1 MSFTRKRVPVACSF
15 CRSRIDTSGGT
26 REILG
31 KLNNIER
38 ILQDHSSL
46 ISDIRK
52 EDNRASSNDY
62 IRSSSDNTIS
72 HAAGIPSNTR
82 ASSWTLAEIQ
92 HDSDINVPPLTIPP
106 EHKTSSSYLLGLP
119 EVKSLVGEYPADLFF
134 RLESKDPLS
143 FETQQPIHIDQSHA
157 TDLVNSFFLS
167 AHQHHPILDQSE
179 FWDTFSR
186 FIESGPDS
194 SIESALCMVV
204 LAIGEVTLTPVE
216 SLSLGSSPPGMQY
229 IQHAMPTL
237 LFQSSW
243 SFSLNLALPQA
254 LVLSSIYFAYIVRP
268 LQSWRM
274 IYSAATILQIQL
286 SRHASYQRTPQQR
299 ESIIRLFWSCFLVE
313 CDRLAELELPRSGL
327 QQLADTISLPE
338 CTNLDI
344 VHSTSFLAE
353 ISVRKLLNRIHNL
366 LYQSGE
372 KDSTFSSTSLTVRND
387 FGPVDLSAL
396 QSFCDELHTQLE
408 LWHSSIPDNVRPRLD
423 TEPLTTNSNDRQS
436 ILRIRY
442 FAARHILYRPFLLQV
457 INNYGTSPSELID
470 RACICIES
478 CRKYIHSTTSILAKQ
493 SQYTWTFSV
502 SYVEKTKML
511 VGGAG

>member
-1 MSFTRKRVPVACSF
+1 MLRSPPVHIVEKWRSTVNILMRLYKGIYIIDAKVIAISFQIY
-15 CRSRIDTSGGT
+15 RIDTTGGT

-38 ILQDHSSL
+38 ILKDHSSL

-52 EDNRASSNDY
+52 KDNQASSNEY
-62 IRSSSDNTIS
+62 IRSSSDNNIN
-72 HAAGIPSNTR
+72 HADGMPSNTR
-82 ASSWTLAEIQ
+82 ASAWALAEIQ

-119 EVKSLVGEYPADLFF
+119 GVKSLVGDYPADLFF
-134 RLESKDPLS
+134 RLESRDPLS

-157 TDLVNSFFLS
+157 ADLVNSFFLS

-179 FWDTFSR
+179 FWDTFSQ

-204 LAIGEVTLTPVE
+204 LAIGEVTLTPGE
-216 SLSLGSSPPGMQY
+216 RLSLGSSPPGMQY

-286 SRHASYQRTPQQR
+286 SR
-299 ESIIRLFWSCFLVE
+299 
-313 CDRLAELELPRSGL
+313 
-327 QQLADTISLPE
+327 
-338 CTNLDI
+338 
-344 VHSTSFLAE
+344 
-353 ISVRKLLNRIHNL
+353 
-366 LYQSGE
+366 
-372 KDSTFSSTSLTVRND
+372 
-387 FGPVDLSAL
+387 
-396 QSFCDELHTQLE
+396 
-408 LWHSSIPDNVRPRLD
+408 
-423 TEPLTTNSNDRQS
+423 
-436 ILRIRY
+436 
-442 FAARHILYRPFLLQV
+442 
-457 INNYGTSPSELID
+457 
-470 RACICIES
+470 
-478 CRKYIHSTTSILAKQ
+478 
-493 SQYTWTFSV
+493 
-502 SYVEKTKML
+502 
-511 VGGAG
+511 